1 MYKDAGFKIV
11 PLPATEIL
19 MNLQRNMIEAFPAPA
34 TAALA
39 NQWFGLA
46 KNMMDIKFAPIVGA
60 TIITKTAWEKIDPS
74 LRPTLLALARET
86 GARFTPRIRGLETE
100 AIDAMVKR
108 GLQIQ
113 KLTPQAEQEW
123 QQMAEKFYPK
133 IRGTIVPADLFDE
146 VRRLV
151 MEYRAQKKAE
161 PAKTP
166 PPVKK

>member
-1 MYKDAGFKIV
+1 
-11 PLPATEIL
+11 
-19 MNLQRNMIEAFPAPA
+19 MNLQRSMIEAFPSPA

-46 KNMMDIKFAPIVGA
+46 KNMMDVKFAPIVGA
-60 TIITKTAWEKIDPS
+60 TIITRAAWEKIDPS
-74 LRPTLLALARET
+74 LRPTLLKLAQET
-86 GARFTPRIRGLETE
+86 GAKFTPKIRALETE

-123 QQMAEKFYPK
+123 QQTAEKFYPK

-146 VRRLV
+146 VRLLV
-151 MEYRAQKKAE
+151 MEYRAQKKPAPVKKLE
-161 PAKTP
+161 PAKTLEP
-166 PPVKK
+166 GKK